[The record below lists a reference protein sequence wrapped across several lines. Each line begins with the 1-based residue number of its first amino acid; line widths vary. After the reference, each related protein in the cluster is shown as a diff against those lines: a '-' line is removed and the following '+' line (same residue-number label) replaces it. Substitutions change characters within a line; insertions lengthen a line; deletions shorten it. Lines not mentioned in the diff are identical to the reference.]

1 MAITLTQE
9 LTINNF
15 FEKAKSITIFKNGKS
30 RIFKENEKEFKNII
44 QQFTEQTQNS
54 VEMPAYAVSLHNE
67 TIKAIND
74 GLWIQFNFEQEL
86 DYIKLKAKVE
96 ESLNN
101 YTLGKKVII
110 ALGNTEL
117 KKEEYEELMSLLGE
131 REIYVV
137 ATNEKTL
144 EVLSSIDSHNV
155 IVINF
160 YDKLKEHEN
169 YLLWDKIHLS
179 KEGNKAL
186 EDMLISILKS

>member
-74 GLWIQFNFEQEL
+74 GLWIQFNFEQEKTHREMPFDALLININKDYCGVNIIRHYKDKYEGRCFYLNL
-86 DYIKLKAKVE
+86 DNNLNDFYKFLDELIK
-96 ESLNN
+96 
-101 YTLGKKVII
+101 
-110 ALGNTEL
+110 
-117 KKEEYEELMSLLGE
+117 
-131 REIYVV
+131 
-137 ATNEKTL
+137 
-144 EVLSSIDSHNV
+144 
-155 IVINF
+155 
-160 YDKLKEHEN
+160 
-169 YLLWDKIHLS
+169 
-179 KEGNKAL
+179 
-186 EDMLISILKS
+186 